1 MKYEALCITLCVLFL
16 ILTGC
21 TEKEKDDTSESVNL
35 NSGLVAYYPF
45 SGNAN
50 DQSGNGHHGTVNGA
64 TLTADRQSSSD
75 QAYSFDGT
83 DDYIDVP
90 HNGQLEGMTSGL
102 TLAAWFKTSST
113 QSQFVISKGGIVRN
127 GSITDDVYHLGF
139 KLLSSSMFP
148 SQVDGAIQGFVADK
162 RQLDFASMYIAGSS
176 KVVTDG
182 NWHHVAFIWD
192 KPNLKIYVDGQED
205 SNLVYYDNKSTN
217 SESLNSVTA
226 SLSIGANY
234 NKDSGNYTVFF
245 SGSIDEV
252 RIYNRA
258 LNASEVSQLY

>member
-1 MKYEALCITLCVLFL
+1 MRYAALCITLCVLFL
-16 ILTGC
+16 ILNGC
-21 TEKEKDDTSESVNL
+21 TEEEKDDTSESVNL

-45 SGNAN
+45 NGNAN

-83 DDYIDVP
+83 NDYIEVP
-90 HNGQLEGMTSGL
+90 DNDQLDGMTSGL
-102 TLAAWFKTSST
+102 SLAAWLKTSST
-113 QSQFVISKGGIVRN
+113 QSQFVISKAGIVRT

-139 KLLSSSMFP
+139 KLCCSSSFS
-148 SQVDGAIQGFVADK
+148 SQVDGAIQGIVVDK

-192 KPNLKIYVDGQED
+192 KPNFKIYVDGQEV

-217 SESLNSVTA
+217 SESLNSSVTTT
-226 SLSIGANY
+226 LRIGGGM
-234 NKDSGNYTVFF
+234 DLF

>member
-1 MKYEALCITLCVLFL
+1 MRYAALCITLCVLFL
-16 ILTGC
+16 ILNGC
-21 TEKEKDDTSESVNL
+21 TEEEKDDTSESVNL

-83 DDYIDVP
+83 NDYIEVP
-90 HNGQLEGMTSGL
+90 DNDQLDGMTSGL
-102 TLAAWFKTSST
+102 SLAAWLKTSST
-113 QSQFVISKGGIVRN
+113 QSQIVLSKAKCCGT
-127 GSITDDVYHLGF
+127 ITDDSYTLGF
-139 KLLSSSMFP
+139 KLLSSSAFP
-148 SQVDGAIQGFVADK
+148 SQVDGAVQGVLGDS
-162 RQLDFASMYIAGSS
+162 RQLDWDSAYVAGSS